1 MDSRTALKAGTTLR
15 FNDGWEYTIT
25 NELARGGS
33 SIVYNAYYIDNLGA
47 RKTVRIK
54 ECYPFRCNLH
64 RSSDGSLLIPEAE
77 QKLFLQTK
85 QKMRRAY
92 QLGNEFFSAD
102 GLTNLT
108 ANTYNIYEANH
119 TLYVVSVYAQGQE
132 LSYERYSSVKDS
144 IAAVKSAATA
154 ISKIHNKGFLYLD
167 IKPSNILTLEG
178 TTELIQLFDFDTV
191 VPISDVS
198 ELGDKISFTKGF
210 AALELQRG
218 DGKRI
223 GTHTDV
229 YGIGA
234 LLFYMLFG
242 RVPDAFDCDGD
253 ARYDFSKSK
262 LSGGAYRDTLIFR
275 LTDFFHHTLAD
286 YYLDRFSNMETVVE
300 KLSELQSLADLSA
313 RYVVS
318 SKIYAPEFFLGR
330 EQETAW
336 LTQRLLDA
344 SGGCSFLVGMGGI
357 GKSTLARHCI
367 RQCMPKIESVLYL
380 DYRGTIE
387 KTICDD
393 YAVQIHGV
401 QKDKSETEE
410 VYFERKLGILR
421 ELGDGRNCVL
431 VMDNYTGD
439 NDTGI
444 PKLLQTGWR
453 LLFLTRDKAFAQG
466 YDTLEVDS
474 VSEENALLLFEKHIG
489 HRLSEEDRHYAS
501 SIIENTAGHTLVIEL
516 IAKQIGSPV
525 CTLSLAQAAQI
536 VAEHG
541 FTSLAP
547 EKIGY
552 QRDAVLHQASI
563 RQIISGLFAADTL
576 SETQNTLMKT
586 LSLFGR
592 TGVSITRLCEMLRL
606 PSRDDIGALYRQ
618 GWIAINDTILT
629 MHPVI
634 EEVVTN
640 WAFTDAA
647 LDAADRILR
656 YLDIRLKVE
665 AQKEEYP
672 KHLLR
677 SLQRVHEVQENAPG
691 GFLDRRLQKMMEKSG
706 SDRAKEAYLHR
717 IGSYAESTATDHDE
731 IRVILRLAAAVLE
744 SSKREPQICTSDS
757 YIELL
762 YYAIQNTPYENEQFL
777 LEKSEEFIGVVPS
790 GNERMLLKVYQILL
804 EILYDHRNFPEAE
817 RKIQQM
823 RAAISQNRSPELWG
837 RFYYIL
843 AGFYDAKLS
852 GAYDAE
858 TAEEAQL
865 VRLLLKSVDKA
876 IHRLSASNVGDSG
889 ILLGECYRL
898 KALVLIRSDTG
909 KKKQVRTILE
919 KARKQIDKYA
929 QTNSKLV
936 RDYNLTMA
944 WYCTYLEEDYPQTCA
959 YLFKAYD
966 ITDVISTSELAKIDD
981 QLCPMANLML
991 EWQQYDQ
998 AELYLLRA
1006 ILICGDHLEIVAY
1019 ARRQVE
1025 LLGHLLEVFFHAGDC
1040 GKCRAVMDKIDEKVR
1055 KIGTLHFE
1063 DYVPEEIREFI
1074 ASESNTESQV

>member
-1 MDSRTALKAGTTLR
+1 MDSRTALKAGATLR
-15 FNDGWEYTIT
+15 FNDGLEYTVT
-25 NELARGGS
+25 DELARGGS

-92 QLGNEFFSAD
+92 QLGNEFFAAD

-108 ANTYNIYEANH
+108 ANTYNIYEANQ

-191 VPISDVS
+191 VPLSDIS

-253 ARYDFSKSK
+253 ARFDFSKSK
-262 LSGGAYRDTLIFR
+262 LSGGAYRDTLTFR

-300 KLSELQSLADLSA
+300 KLSELQALADLSA

-393 YAVQIHGV
+393 YAAQIHGV
-401 QKDKSETEE
+401 QRDKSETEE
-410 VYFERKLGILR
+410 AYFERKLGILR

-431 VMDNYTGD
+431 VIDNYTGD
-439 NDTGI
+439 KGTGI

-453 LLFLTRDKAFAQG
+453 LLFLTRDRAFAQG

-489 HRLSEEDRHYAS
+489 HRLSEEERCCAA
-501 SIIENTAGHTLVIEL
+501 SIIQNTAGHTLVIEL

-552 QRDAVLHQASI
+552 QRDAILHQASI

-576 SETQNTLMKT
+576 SETQNTLMKA

-592 TGVSITRLCEMLRL
+592 TGVSIARLCEMLRL
-606 PSRDDIGALYRQ
+606 SNRDDIGALYRQ

-640 WAFTDAA
+640 WAFADAA
-647 LDAADRILR
+647 LDAADRILQ

-731 IRVILRLAAAVLE
+731 IREILRLAAAVLE
-744 SSKREPQICTSDS
+744 SSKREPQICTSDI
-757 YIELL
+757 YKELL
-762 YYAIQNTPYENEQFL
+762 YYVIQNTPYENEQFL
-777 LEKSEEFIGVVPS
+777 LEKSEEFIVVVPS
-790 GNERMLLKVYQILL
+790 GNERMLLKAYQILL
-804 EILYDHRNFPEAE
+804 EILYDHRNFSEAE
-817 RKIQQM
+817 RKIRQM
-823 RAAISQNRSPELWG
+823 RTAISRNRSPELWG
-837 RFYYIL
+837 RFYYII

-858 TAEEAQL
+858 TAEDAQL

-876 IHRLSASNVGDSG
+876 IHRLSASNAGDSG

-929 QTNSKLV
+929 QANSKLV
-936 RDYNLTMA
+936 RDYDLTMA

-1025 LLGHLLEVFFHAGDC
+1025 LLGHLLEVYFHAGDC
-1040 GKCRAVMDKIDEKVR
+1040 GKCRAVMDQIDEKVR

>member
-1 MDSRTALKAGTTLR
+1 MDSRAALKAGTTLG

-25 NELARGGS
+25 DELARGGS

-54 ECYPFRCNLH
+54 ECYPFRCNLR
-64 RSSDGSLLIPEAE
+64 RSSDGNLLIPEAE
-77 QKLFLQTK
+77 RKQFTQTK

-92 QLGNEFFSAD
+92 QLGNEFFAAD

-132 LSYERYSSVKDS
+132 LSYDRYSSVKDS

-191 VPISDVS
+191 VPISDAP
-198 ELGDKISFTKGF
+198 ELGNKISFTKGF

-234 LLFYMLFG
+234 LLFYMLFD
-242 RVPDAFDCDGD
+242 RVPDAFDCDTG
-253 ARYDFSKSK
+253 ARYDFSRSK
-262 LSGGAYRDTLIFR
+262 LSGGAYRDALTFR

-300 KLSELQSLADLSA
+300 KLSELQALADLSA

-318 SKIYAPEFFLGR
+318 SKIYGPEFFLGR

-344 SGGCSFLVGMGGI
+344 PGGCSFLVGMGGI

-367 RQCMPKIESVLYL
+367 RQCMSRIDSVLYL
-380 DYRGTIE
+380 DYQGTIE

-410 VYFERKLGILR
+410 AYFERKLGILR
-421 ELGDGRNCVL
+421 ELGDGKNCVL

-439 NDTGI
+439 NGIGI

-453 LLFLTRDKAFAQG
+453 LLFLTRDKALAQG
-466 YDTLEVDS
+466 YDTLEVES
-474 VSEENALLLFEKHIG
+474 VSEETALLLFERHIG
-489 HRLSEEDRHYAS
+489 HRLSAEERYYAT
-501 SIIENTAGHTLVIEL
+501 SIIQNASGHTLVIEL

-547 EKIGY
+547 EKVGY
-552 QRDAVLHQASI
+552 QRDAVLHQESI
-563 RQIISGLFAADTL
+563 QQIISGLFAAETL
-576 SETQNTLMKT
+576 SETQNALMKA

-592 TGVSITRLCEMLRL
+592 TGVSIERLCDMLRL
-606 PSRDDIGALYRQ
+606 PNRDDIGALYRQ

-640 WAFTDAA
+640 WGFTDAA
-647 LDAADRILR
+647 LDAANRVLQ
-656 YLDIRLKVE
+656 YLNIRLKVE

-677 SLQRVHEVQENAPG
+677 SLRRVHKVQENAPG
-691 GFLDRRLQKMMEKSG
+691 GFLDRRLQKMMAKDGSG
-706 SDRAKEAYLHR
+706 WARESYLHR

-731 IRVILRLAAAVLE
+731 IREILRLAAAVLKGG
-744 SSKREPQICTSDS
+744 KREPQIYSSDI

-762 YYAIQNTPYENEQFL
+762 YYAIQNMPYENEQFL
-777 LEKSEEFIGVVPS
+777 LEKSTEFIAVVPP

-804 EILYDHRNFPEAE
+804 EILYDHRRFSEAE
-817 RKIQQM
+817 RKIRQM
-823 RAAISQNRSPELWG
+823 RTAISRNRSPELLG

-852 GAYDAE
+852 GAYDAQ
-858 TAEEAQL
+858 TAEETQV
-865 VRLLLKSVDKA
+865 VRLLLKSVNKA
-876 IHRLSASNVGDSG
+876 IHWLSVSNAGDSG

-898 KALVLIRSDTG
+898 KALVLIRSGAG
-909 KKKQVRTILE
+909 KKKQVWAILE
-919 KARKQIDKYA
+919 KVRKQIDKYA
-929 QTNSKLV
+929 QPNSKLV
-936 RDYNLTMA
+936 RDYDLTMA
-944 WYCTYLEEDYPQTCA
+944 WYYTYLEENYPQTCA

-966 ITDVISTSELAKIDD
+966 ITNIISTSELAKIDD

-998 AELYLLRA
+998 AELYLLRS
-1006 ILICGDHLEIVAY
+1006 ILTCGDHLEIAAY

-1025 LLGHLLEVFFHAGDC
+1025 LLGHLLEVYFRAGDYS
-1040 GKCRAVMDKIDEKVR
+1040 KCRAVMDKINEKVC

-1063 DYVPEEIREFI
+1063 DYVSEEIREFI
-1074 ASESNTESQV
+1074 ASESNAESQV

>member
-25 NELARGGS
+25 DELARGGS

-54 ECYPFRCNLH
+54 ECYPFRYNLH
-64 RSSDGSLLIPEAE
+64 RLSDGSLLISEAE
-77 QKLFLQTK
+77 RKLFLQTT

-92 QLGNEFFSAD
+92 QLGNEFFAAD

-144 IAAVKSAATA
+144 IAAVKSAAVA

-191 VPISDVS
+191 VPISDIP

-234 LLFYMLFG
+234 LLFYMLFD
-242 RVPDAFDCDGD
+242 RVPDAFDCDSD

-262 LSGGAYRDTLIFR
+262 LSGGEYRDALTFR

-300 KLSELQSLADLSA
+300 KLSELQSLADPSA

-367 RQCMPKIESVLYL
+367 RQSMPKIDSVLYL
-380 DYRGTIE
+380 DYQGTIE

-393 YAVQIHGV
+393 YAAQIHGV

-410 VYFERKLGILR
+410 AYFERKLGILR
-421 ELGDGRNCVL
+421 ELGGGKNCVL
-431 VMDNYTGD
+431 VIDNYTGD
-439 NDTGI
+439 SGNGI

-453 LLFLTRDKAFAQG
+453 LLFLTRDKALAQG
-466 YDTLEVDS
+466 HDTIEVNS

-489 HRLSEEDRHYAS
+489 HRLSEEERRCAA
-501 SIIENTAGHTLVIEL
+501 SIIQNTAGHTLVIEL

-536 VAEHG
+536 VAEYG
-541 FTSLAP
+541 FASLAP
-547 EKIGY
+547 EKVGY
-552 QRDAVLHQASI
+552 QRDAILHQASI

-576 SETQNTLMKT
+576 SETQNTLMKA
-586 LSLFGR
+586 LSMFGR
-592 TGVSITRLCEMLRL
+592 TGVSIARLCEMLRL
-606 PSRDDIGALYRQ
+606 PNRDDIGALYRQ

-647 LDAADRILR
+647 LDAANRVLQ

-691 GFLDRRLQKMMEKSG
+691 GFLDRSLQKMMEKSG
-706 SDRAKEAYLHR
+706 SCRTGEAYLHR
-717 IGSYAESTATDHDE
+717 IGSYAESTATDHDKILE
-731 IRVILRLAAAVLE
+731 ILRLAVAVLE
-744 SSKREPQICTSDS
+744 SSKREPQIYTSDI

-762 YYAIQNTPYENEQFL
+762 YYVIQNTPYENERFL
-777 LEKSEEFIGVVPS
+777 PEKSEEFIGVVPS
-790 GNERMLLKVYQILL
+790 GNERMLLKVCQILL
-804 EILYDHRNFPEAE
+804 EILYDRRNFSEAE
-817 RKIQQM
+817 RKIRQM
-823 RAAISQNRSPELWG
+823 QIAISQNRSPELWG

-843 AGFYDAKLS
+843 AGLYDAKLS

-858 TAEEAQL
+858 TTEEAQL
-865 VRLLLKSVDKA
+865 VRFLLKSVDKA
-876 IHRLSASNVGDSG
+876 IHRLSVSNAGDSG

-898 KALVLIRSDTG
+898 KALVLIRSGTG

-919 KARKQIDKYA
+919 KVRKQIDKYA

-936 RDYNLTMA
+936 RDYDLTMA
-944 WYCTYLEEDYPQTCA
+944 WYYTYLEEDYPQTCA

-1006 ILICGDHLEIVAY
+1006 ILTCGDHLEIAAY

-1025 LLGHLLEVFFHAGDC
+1025 LLGHLLEVYFHAGDYA
-1040 GKCRAVMDKIDEKVR
+1040 KCRAAMDMFGEPTEVH
-1055 KIGTLHFE
+1055 G
-1063 DYVPEEIREFI
+1063 
-1074 ASESNTESQV
+1074 AGNTWDLQRQQFWKQLAKMMGGNT

>member
-25 NELARGGS
+25 DELARGGS

-64 RSSDGSLLIPEAE
+64 RSSDGSLLIPETE
-77 QKLFLQTK
+77 RKLFLQTT

-92 QLGNEFFSAD
+92 QLGNEFFAAD

-144 IAAVKSAATA
+144 IAAVKSAAVA

-191 VPISDVS
+191 VPISDIP

-210 AALELQRG
+210 AALELQSG

-234 LLFYMLFG
+234 LLFYMLFD
-242 RVPDAFDCDGD
+242 RVPDAFDCDAD
-253 ARYDFSKSK
+253 TRYDFSKSK
-262 LSGGAYRDTLIFR
+262 LSGGEYRDALTFR

-336 LTQRLLDA
+336 LTQRLLA
-344 SGGCSFLVGMGGI
+344 APGGCSFLVGMGGI

-367 RQCMPKIESVLYL
+367 RQCMPRIDSVLYL
-380 DYRGTIE
+380 DYQGTTE

-393 YAVQIHGV
+393 YAAQIHGV

-410 VYFERKLGILR
+410 AYFERKLGILR
-421 ELGDGRNCVL
+421 GLGDGKNCVL
-431 VMDNYTGD
+431 VIDNYTGD
-439 NDTGI
+439 SGDGI

-453 LLFLTRDKAFAQG
+453 LLFLTRDKALAQG
-466 YDTLEVDS
+466 YDTLEVNS

-489 HRLSEEDRHYAS
+489 HRLSAEERHYAA

-516 IAKQIGSPV
+516 IAKQIGNPI
-525 CTLSLAQAAQI
+525 CTLSLAQAVQI

-547 EKIGY
+547 EKVRY
-552 QRDAVLHQASI
+552 QRDAILHQTSI

-576 SETQNTLMKT
+576 SETQNTLMKA

-592 TGVSITRLCEMLRL
+592 TGVSIARLCEMLRL
-606 PSRDDIGALYRQ
+606 PNRDDIGALYRQ

-647 LDAADRILR
+647 LDVADKILQ

-672 KHLLR
+672 KRLLR
-677 SLQRVHEVQENAPG
+677 SLQRVHEVRENAPG
-691 GFLDRRLQKMMEKSG
+691 GFLDRQLQKMMAKDGSG
-706 SDRAKEAYLHR
+706 RTREAYLRR

-731 IRVILRLAAAVLE
+731 IREILRLAAAVLKGG
-744 SSKREPQICTSDS
+744 KREPQIYTSDI
-757 YIELL
+757 YMELL
-762 YYAIQNTPYENEQFL
+762 YYVIQNTPYENERFL
-777 LEKSEEFIGVVPS
+777 LEKSTEFIAVVSP
-790 GNERMLLKVYQILL
+790 GNERMLLKAYQILL
-804 EILYDHRNFPEAE
+804 EILYDHRNFLEVE

-823 RAAISQNRSPELWG
+823 RIAISKNRSPELLG

-852 GAYDAE
+852 GAYDAQ
-858 TAEEAQL
+858 TAEETQL
-865 VRLLLKSVDKA
+865 VRLLLKSVNKA
-876 IHRLSASNVGDSG
+876 IHWLSVSHAGDSG

-898 KALVLIRSDTG
+898 KAIVLIRSGTG

-919 KARKQIDKYA
+919 KVWKQIDKYA
-929 QTNSKLV
+929 QPNSKLV
-936 RDYNLTMA
+936 RDYDLTMA
-944 WYCTYLEEDYPQTCA
+944 WYYTYLEEDYPQTCA

-966 ITDVISTSELAKIDD
+966 ITNVISTSELAKIDD

-1006 ILICGDHLEIVAY
+1006 ILTCGDHLEIAAY

-1025 LLGHLLEVFFHAGDC
+1025 LLGHLLEVYFHAGDYA
-1040 GKCRAVMDKIDEKVR
+1040 KCRAVMDKIDEKVR
-1055 KIGTLHFE
+1055 KIGALHVE
-1063 DYVPEEIREFI
+1063 DYVPEEIRKFI
-1074 ASESNTESQV
+1074 ALESNAESQV